1 MGRRKREA
9 KVHGWLILDKPV
21 GLTSTQA
28 VSRLKRLFQTHKA
41 GHAGTLDPLAS
52 GCLPVAFGEATKT
65 VPFVVDGLKVYRFT
79 VRWGE
84 ETNTDDSEGNIV
96 ETSDI
101 RPNDAEIDAILPRF
115 TGIIEQVPPRFSAI
129 KIAGERAYDLARE
142 GEAVELK
149 ARQVEI
155 ISLERTGPSVR
166 DAEGHD
172 ETEFECECGKG
183 TYVRALARDIGRALG
198 TRGHIVSLRRLA
210 VGAFDEDDMIPL
222 EKLEDVC
229 DRAPGSG
236 DSQGETTGETLADFL
251 RPVETALDDIPALA
265 ITRSDATRLKNG
277 QPVLLRGRDAPVLNG
292 LVYATTQGK
301 LVALVEADRGELHPK
316 RVFNLPG

>member
-9 KVHGWLILDKPV
+9 KVHGWVILDKPV

-28 VSRLKRLFQTHKA
+28 VGRLKRLFATHKA

-52 GCLPVAFGEATKT
+52 GCLPIAFGEATKT
-65 VPFVVDGLKVYRFT
+65 VPYVVDGLKVYRFT
-79 VRWGE
+79 VRWGA
-84 ETNTDDSEGNIV
+84 ETDTDDSEGKTL
-96 ETSDI
+96 ETSDV
-101 RPNDAEIDAILPRF
+101 RPSDAEIDAILPRF

-142 GEAVELK
+142 GEEVELQ

-155 ISLERTGPSVR
+155 VSLERTGPGRR
-166 DAEGHD
+166 DTAGND

-198 TRGHIVSLRRLA
+198 TRGHVVALRRLA
-210 VGAFDEDDMIPL
+210 VGPFDEDDMISL
-222 EKLEDVC
+222 EKLEELC

-236 DSQGETTGETLADFL
+236 DPDQDRLAETL

-265 ITRSDATRLKNG
+265 ISRSDATRLKNG